1 MNGPNYWKPK
11 GSMNRSKSATLI
23 SLVGGEDYDGACG
36 RSKLRPK
43 KALAD
48 MEVGCKEDSTDGTY
62 GKTQRTNHTKGRTLH
77 NA

>member
-1 MNGPNYWKPK
+1 
-11 GSMNRSKSATLI
+11 MNRSKSATLI
-23 SLVGGEDYDGACG
+23 SLVGGGDCDGTCG

-62 GKTQRTNHTKGRTLH
+62 SRQ
-77 NA
+77 

>member
-23 SLVGGEDYDGACG
+23 SIISLVGGGDDGTCG

-62 GKTQRTNHTKGRTLH
+62 SRQ
-77 NA
+77 

>member
-1 MNGPNYWKPK
+1 
-11 GSMNRSKSATLI
+11 MNRSKSATLI
-23 SLVGGEDYDGACG
+23 SIISLVGGGDDGTCG

-62 GKTQRTNHTKGRTLH
+62 SRQ
-77 NA
+77 